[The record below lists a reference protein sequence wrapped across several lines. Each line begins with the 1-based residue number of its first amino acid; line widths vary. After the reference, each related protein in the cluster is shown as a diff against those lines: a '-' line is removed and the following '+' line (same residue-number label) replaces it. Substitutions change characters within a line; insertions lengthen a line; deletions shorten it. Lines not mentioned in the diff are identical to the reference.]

1 MANVSSNDFR
11 PGLRVLLDGDPCV
24 ITESEFVK
32 PGKGQAF
39 TRVRLKNLITS
50 RVWERTFKSGDS
62 LPAADVME
70 VEMQYLYFDG
80 EHYHFMLH
88 DGSYE
93 QVEVDEDTLGGT
105 KQWIQEEDLC
115 RVVLW
120 NGRPISITPPTFVEL
135 RVAQTDPGV
144 RGDTATGGSKVAVLT
159 TGASVRVP
167 LFIEEGEAL
176 RIDTRNGE
184 YVGRAKG

>member
-1 MANVSSNDFR
+1 MPNVPTNEFR

-50 RVWERTFKSGDS
+50 RVWERTFKSGES
-62 LPAADVME
+62 IPSADVRE

-80 EHYHFMLH
+80 DSYHFMLN

-93 QVEVDEDTLGGT
+93 QMEVDDQTLGDT
-105 KQWIQEEDLC
+105 RQWIQEEDLC
-115 RVVLW
+115 EVVLW
-120 NGRPISITPPTFVEL
+120 NGRPISITPPTFVEI
-135 RVAQTDPGV
+135 RVTQTDPGV
-144 RGDTATGGSKVAVLT
+144 RGDTATGGSKPAILA

-167 LFIEEGEAL
+167 LFIEEGEVL
-176 RIDTRNGE
+176 RIDTRTGE

>member
-1 MANVSSNDFR
+1 MKTPSVIRSN
-11 PGLRVLLDGDPCV
+11 G
-24 ITESEFVK
+24 
-32 PGKGQAF
+32 
-39 TRVRLKNLITS
+39 
-50 RVWERTFKSGDS
+50 FKKKTCAGWC
-62 LPAADVME
+62 
-70 VEMQYLYFDG
+70 F
-80 EHYHFMLH
+80 
-88 DGSYE
+88 
-93 QVEVDEDTLGGT
+93 
-105 KQWIQEEDLC
+105 
-115 RVVLW
+115 W